1 MDKNT
6 GRKIIS
12 MGMLKVGGEICVIA
26 GVLAMFV
33 PFVANFT
40 GLAAGPIVIVSGSFS
55 LLSALPFFVTGAIL
69 LFLGLFMVA
78 LEKL

>member
-1 MDKNT
+1 
-6 GRKIIS
+6 
-12 MGMLKVGGEICVIA
+12 MGLLKLGGEILVIA

-40 GLAAGPIVIVSGSFS
+40 GLLAGPITIVKGSFS
-55 LLSALPFFVTGAIL
+55 LLSALPFFATGAIL

-78 LEKL
+78 LEKW